1 MGRKYGKVLTIILI
15 IIIISVIALLAYL
28 GYDYFSKYNTEK
40 DAENAVDTFIST
52 ATETPTAT
60 NEDNLNNSTEIA
72 SNNLLNNTNTTN
84 TTNTTNSRSAT
95 KPKYKGFNMIGTI
108 EIPKTG
114 AKYPVLERV
123 TKKSLETAVAVIY
136 PFENPVLNT
145 EGNVVIQ
152 GHNYRNGQ
160 FFSDNKKL
168 SKGDRIYITDLNKKK
183 VTYTVYKVFQTSES
197 DTSFYNRDTDGK
209 MEITLSTCTDDSS
222 ARIIVEA
229 RAD

>member
-84 TTNTTNSRSAT
+84 SRSAT
-95 KPKYKGFNMIGTI
+95 KPNYKGFYMLGTI

>member
-40 DAENAVDTFIST
+40 DAENAVDTFVST
-52 ATETPTAT
+52 ATDTPTVT
-60 NEDNLNNSTEIA
+60 NDDSNNSTAIA
-72 SNNLLNNTNTTN
+72 SDNSVNTNTSENVTN
-84 TTNTTNSRSAT
+84 GI
-95 KPKYKGFNMIGTI
+95 KPKYKGFYMLGTI

-183 VTYTVYKVFQTSES
+183 VTYTVYKVFQTTDT

-229 RAD
+229 RAE

>member
-60 NEDNLNNSTEIA
+60 NEDNLNNSTENA
-72 SNNLLNNTNTTN
+72 SNNLLNNTN

-168 SKGDRIYITDLNKKK
+168 TKGDRIYITDLNKKK

>member
-72 SNNLLNNTNTTN
+72 SNNLLNNTN

>member
-72 SNNLLNNTNTTN
+72 NNNLLNN
-84 TTNTTNSRSAT
+84 TNTTNSRSAT
-95 KPKYKGFNMIGTI
+95 KPKYKGFYMLGTI

>member
-60 NEDNLNNSTEIA
+60 NEDNLNNSTENA
-72 SNNLLNNTNTTN
+72 SNNLLNNTN

-95 KPKYKGFNMIGTI
+95 KPKYKGFYMLGTI

>member
-52 ATETPTAT
+52 ATDTPTAT

-72 SNNLLNNTNTTN
+72 SNNLLNNTN

-222 ARIIVEA
+222 SGARIIVEA

>member
-1 MGRKYGKVLTIILI
+1 MGRKYGKVLTKILI

-84 TTNTTNSRSAT
+84 SRSAT
-95 KPKYKGFNMIGTI
+95 KPKYKGFYMLGTI

>member
-28 GYDYFSKYNTEK
+28 GYDYFSKYKTEK

-84 TTNTTNSRSAT
+84 TTNSRSAT
-95 KPKYKGFNMIGTI
+95 KPKYKDFYMLGTI

-123 TKKSLETAVAVIY
+123 TKKSLYVAVAVIY

-168 SKGDRIYITDLNKKK
+168 TKGDRIYITDLNKKK
-183 VTYTVYKVFQTSES
+183 VTYTVYKVFQTLVS

-222 ARIIVEA
+222 SDARIIVEA

>member
-60 NEDNLNNSTEIA
+60 NEDNLNNSTENA
-72 SNNLLNNTNTTN
+72 SNNLLNNTN

-95 KPKYKGFNMIGTI
+95 KPKYKEFNMIGTI

-123 TKKSLETAVAVIY
+123 TKKSLDIAVAVIY

-152 GHNYRNGQ
+152 GHNYRNGR

-168 SKGDRIYITDLNKKK
+168 TKGDRIYITDLNKKK

-209 MEITLSTCTDDSS
+209 MEITLSTCADDLS

>member
-1 MGRKYGKVLTIILI
+1 MGRRYGKVLTIILI

-40 DAENAVDTFIST
+40 DAANAVDTFVST
-52 ATETPTAT
+52 ATDTPTVT
-60 NEDNLNNSTEIA
+60 NDDSNNSTAIA
-72 SNNLLNNTNTTN
+72 SDNSVNTNTSENVTN
-84 TTNTTNSRSAT
+84 GI
-95 KPKYKGFNMIGTI
+95 KPKYKGFYMLGTI

-183 VTYTVYKVFQTSES
+183 VTYTVYKVFQTTDT

-229 RAD
+229 RAE